1 MSRKKR
7 ILFNSN
13 YSRMLTGFGK
23 NTKNVLTYLQKTGKY
38 ELLEYASQM
47 VDGHPDLQTLPWKA
61 RGALPNNQHVI
72 NELNR
77 DPHKA
82 RLAAYG
88 ELNCVDVV
96 KDFLPDV
103 AFFVEDRWG
112 SAEWAKNKPFINKI
126 HNVFWV
132 TQDSKPLIGPED
144 ADSTPHYWTWAD
156 FARKEFHKLGKTNVK
171 TQYPPVD
178 LTNFYNLGSNKIKE
192 LRHRFKIPDD
202 VFVIGDSSRNQL
214 RKFTNLIEGYA
225 QFRKEN
231 PSAKSIL
238 LLVTNF
244 SEGWDIPRLA
254 KTYGVDMREIWTAY
268 VSSECN
274 EYFLHPFVGQEQK
287 CPFTGKEKAVNT
299 VNIHKGLTEE
309 QLNET
314 YNIMDVFLHPTTS
327 GGCELTCVE
336 AAAAEKIILVPDY
349 SYGEDIIEF
358 NKGALCLDWA
368 KYLEIGTQFEKSAP
382 FPSSIAKQLKKVYNM
397 DPAKRA
403 EMGKLSRQ
411 WAKENYDLELNCKK
425 IEEFIDSLPEVNWD
439 TIDLNP
445 PKANPSYQLP
455 PNYKELSTPDF
466 INLLYKEILN
476 RPADEGGFNNWKTQ
490 LDQGAPREKIY
501 EYFIGVA
508 REEVQKNTKTDI
520 WDIIDKSR
528 PNKRLLFAIP
538 QSAGDIFIATAL
550 LESVSKQYVGYD
562 LYFMCEPRF
571 HEIVE
576 GNPYIHKILPWI
588 PALDQEMLAIGA
600 GSDNPLFHAYL
611 NPTVATQA
619 KLAYLGNT
627 NPFYNK

>member
-47 VDGHPDLQTLPWKA
+47 IDGHPDLQTLPWAA
-61 RGALPNNQHVI
+61 RGALPNNPHI
-72 NELNR
+72 LNELNR
-77 DPHKA
+77 DPNKA

-88 ELNCVDVV
+88 ELNVENVV
-96 KDFLPDV
+96 SDFKPDC

-112 SAEWAKNKPFINKI
+112 IDFNKGKNFWGKI
-126 HNVFWV
+126 PCVFWV
-132 TQDSKPLIGPED
+132 TQDSKPLIGVED

-178 LTNFYNLGSNKIKE
+178 LTNFYNLGATKAKE
-192 LRHRFKIPDD
+192 LRNKFKIPDD
-202 VFVIGDSSRNQL
+202 VFVVGDSSRNQL

-231 PSAKSIL
+231 PFVKSIL
-238 LLVTNF
+238 LLITNF

-287 CPFTGKEKAVNT
+287 CPFTGKDKAVST

-314 YNIMDVFLHPTTS
+314 YNVMDVFLHSTTS

-349 SYGEDIIEF
+349 SYGEDIIEL
-358 NKGALCLDWA
+358 NKGAICLDWA

-397 DPAKRA
+397 EPSKRA

-425 IEEFIDSLPEVNWD
+425 IEEFIDSLPLIDWD

-445 PKANPSYQLP
+445 PKSNPNYQLP
-455 PNYKELSTPDF
+455 ANSKDLPNDEFVK
-466 INLLYKEILN
+466 LLYRNILN
-476 RPADEGGFNNWKTQ
+476 REPDEGGFVNWMGQLNNN
-490 LDQGAPREKIY
+490 APREKIV
-501 EYFIGVA
+501 EFFRNVA
-508 REEVQKNTKTDI
+508 LEEVQKNTKTDI
-520 WDIIDKSR
+520 WDIVDKDR
-528 PNKRLLFAIP
+528 PNPRLLFVVKE
-538 QSAGDIFIATAL
+538 SAGDNYVCSAL
-550 LESVSKQYVGYD
+550 LEGVKENYPEHDIYW
-562 LYFMCEPRF
+562 MTEPKY
-571 HEIVE
+571 HEILE
-576 GNPYIHKILPWI
+576 GHPLIHKLLPYIPQ
-588 PALDQEMLAIGA
+588 LDNEMAAIGC
-600 GSDNPLFHAYL
+600 GQENGLFDVYL
-611 NPTVATQA
+611 CPTVLTQA
-619 KLAYLGNT
+619 KLSYLSN
-627 NPFYNK
+627 NNSKLI